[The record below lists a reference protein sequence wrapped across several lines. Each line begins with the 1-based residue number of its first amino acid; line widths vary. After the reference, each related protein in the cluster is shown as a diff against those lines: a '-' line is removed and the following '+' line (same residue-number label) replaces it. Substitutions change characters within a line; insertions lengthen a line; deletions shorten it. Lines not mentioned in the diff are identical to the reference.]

1 MKVLIIIPAYN
12 EEKNLARLLDKL
24 KQVCPENDVVV
35 VNDCSKDGTLELCR
49 AYGIRT
55 IDLPVN
61 LGIGGTVQ
69 AGYKYAFY
77 KGYDAAIQVDGDGQH
92 DPQFIGLLVD
102 GINKGSNI
110 CIGSRFINREGFQSS
125 TARRI
130 GIRYFSSL
138 IHLFTGI
145 RVTDPTSG
153 FRACDRKAISLF
165 SREYPRD
172 YPEPET
178 IVNATRYGLSITE
191 VPVVMSDR
199 VEGKSSITALKSFYY
214 MVKVSLAII
223 IVSFYKH
230 ENREVHG
237 E

>member
-12 EEKNLARLLDKL
+12 EEKNLVMLLDKL
-24 KQVCPENDVVV
+24 KQFCPEYDVIV
-35 VNDCSKDGTLELCR
+35 VNDCSKDQTLELCR
-49 AYGIRT
+49 AYDVKA

-92 DPQFIGLLVD
+92 DPRYIDQLLAE
-102 GINKGSNI
+102 ISKGSNI

-138 IHLFTGI
+138 IYLFTGLHI
-145 RVTDPTSG
+145 TDPTSG
-153 FRACDRKAISLF
+153 FRACDRKAVSLF

-172 YPEPET
+172 YPEPES
-178 IVNATRYGLSITE
+178 IVNATRYGLAITE
-191 VPVVMSDR
+191 VPVVMSHR
-199 VEGKSSITALKSFYY
+199 AEGKSSITALKSLYY

-230 ENREVHG
+230 ENREV